1 MFQPHCCLLSHDADY
16 STHLRVHVPN
26 QHHLFQ
32 DIDGASA
39 LTQLVPHIHNRNNV
53 PIDPNPPDPVLKEAS
68 EKSTHSD
75 YTQRQTRDAS
85 SSSLSESISTPDPF
99 KCLTNDAATQ
109 TSNKQAGMTSVATAT
124 DEILDFHPPALL
136 QAINN
141 PLEKSGRQSDI
152 SQEINDAIAK
162 NNWSLASVLMD
173 LQRCENAYHLQCI
186 IALIVKHLKQK
197 DPHLEQLK
205 AGSKTAMDSLQ
216 TQAANIRSK
225 CSRKILKRPSFQ
237 HQTSE
242 ANEHQRIADMKAIT
256 GEFYGKPSKNLKSIW
271 ITLYHIGTTDNF
283 KEQHY
288 ISALLSIFKG
298 LPLEQLHDLL
308 QADKSFEEIL
318 SFLEQVYVTPE
329 PASTLQKS
337 VDLLHRHEGERI
349 NSFIAR
355 SNLQINLTHQ
365 TYNDMSDNAWRAQ
378 KELKLRDLAT
388 KNTFSHINFL
398 EEESLLSH
406 GELWDLDK
414 ILTIIKK
421 AERDYLLS
429 QPASSHDTQNHQIT
443 DELQDA
449 SSSEQMDLSSSDTED
464 EVAYRTNPMAPEARH
479 MSHLQEMA
487 LTADKDTH
495 DNYLFETHQPTP
507 PQQPTIHIQTDN
519 PSDYVKKHSFN
530 WDGEILSIKER
541 SQVP

>member
-1 MFQPHCCLLSHDADY
+1 MFQPHCRLLSHNTDY

-75 YTQRQTRDAS
+75 YTQKQTRDAS
-85 SSSLSESISTPDPF
+85 SSSLSESISAPDPF
-99 KCLTNDAATQ
+99 KRLTNDAATQ

-124 DEILDFHPPALL
+124 DEILDFHPPALP

-141 PLEKSGRQSDI
+141 PLEKSRRQSDI

-173 LQRCENAYHLQCI
+173 LQRYENAYHLQCI
-186 IALIVKHLKQK
+186 IALIIKNLKQK
-197 DPHLEQLK
+197 DP
-205 AGSKTAMDSLQ
+205 
-216 TQAANIRSK
+216 
-225 CSRKILKRPSFQ
+225 
-237 HQTSE
+237 
-242 ANEHQRIADMKAIT
+242 EHQRIADMKAIT

-355 SNLQINLTHQ
+355 SNLQINLTRQ

-414 ILTIIKK
+414 ILTFIKK

-464 EVAYRTNPMAPEARH
+464 EVAYHTNPMAPKARH
-479 MSHLQEMA
+479 MSHLQELA